1 MKKGEKALKY
11 ADLVWG
17 DWENTFWQNV
27 LNWVQKMNYFRLDGR
42 LT

>member
-27 LNWVQKMNYFRLDGR
+27 LN
-42 LT
+42 